1 MKKTFTSIALL
12 VALGLV
18 FSSYDNGVAEQ
29 QNQDRTGAPGS
40 TANCGVSCHNAQN
53 YSPTLE
59 IQLIDPLSN
68 TAVSE
73 YIAGET
79 YEVRYVISVATGT
92 PNGYGFQSTALLD
105 NNENAGTF
113 QNPGTGV
120 QLEDVNGRHII
131 EHSLVYTENTFVSE
145 WVAPA
150 DGGDVTFYASSV
162 AVNGNG
168 ANSGDGYAGS
178 SLSVSPASIGV
189 SDDAASKLNV
199 YAYEKHL
206 YLNGLS
212 EGTMEIYGLDGRKI
226 LSRDITSE
234 EQVIDL
240 SDMSEGVYF
249 LAIPHLGQSKKIF
262 LSNER

>member
-12 VALGLV
+12 LALGLV

-73 YIAGET
+73 YIAGQT
-79 YEVRYVISVATGT
+79 YEVRYVISVANGT

-105 NNENAGTF
+105 NLENAGTF

-145 WVAPA
+145 WIAPA

-178 SLSVSPASIGV
+178 SLSVSPATIGV
-189 SDDAASKLNV
+189 SDAHASIRDV
-199 YAYEKHL
+199 YSYEKRV

-212 EGTMEIYGLDGRKI
+212 EGTMEIYGLDGSKV
-226 LSRDITSE
+226 LSRDIVSGDE
-234 EQVIDL
+234 VIDL
-240 SDMSEGVYF
+240 SEMNDGVYF
-249 LAIPHLGQSKKIF
+249 LMVPHLGQSKKIF